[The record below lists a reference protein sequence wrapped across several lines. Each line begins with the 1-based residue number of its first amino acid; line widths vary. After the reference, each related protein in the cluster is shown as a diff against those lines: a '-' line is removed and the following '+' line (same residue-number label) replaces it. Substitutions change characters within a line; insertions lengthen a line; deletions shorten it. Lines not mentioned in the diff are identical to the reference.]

1 MDLEYIKQKVNNILS
16 SFLEVEPVTYNSSTI
31 IDMVSLV
38 QKRKLTDVMERLYDA
53 LTRECLSENRVLFT
67 ILIINAYFSIFS
79 VFQL

>member
-31 IDMVSLV
+31 INMVSLV

-53 LTRECLSENRVLFT
+53 LTRECLAENRVQFT